1 MISLC
6 IGLCA
11 VGCRGG
17 TGVIEQL
24 DESTGLTILSES
36 QPLVFARAE
45 TRYSISGRDYIYLG
59 PVETNRQGTRAYFLW
74 VGMATTLDRGYLAP
88 PAEVPDT
95 LYIETQ
101 GEIFDFK
108 LHPWSTQSP
117 GLGDGPL
124 YHTTVA
130 VQTEL
135 AARTTLNQL
144 DVLTAG
150 QATSIR
156 ISDGLGNTR
165 EYYRWASEQDWSAFL
180 ERARATAGP

>member
-6 IGLCA
+6 IGFCA
-11 VGCRGG
+11 VGCRAG

-36 QPLVFARAE
+36 RPLVFARAE

-101 GEIFDFK
+101 DEIFDFK

-117 GLGDGPL
+117 GLSDEPL
-124 YHTTVA
+124 YQTAVA
-130 VQTEL
+130 VQMEL
-135 AARTTLNQL
+135 AARATLNQL
-144 DVLTAG
+144 VVLTAEP
-150 QATSIR
+150 ATSIR
-156 ISDGLGNTR
+156 ITDSVGITR
-165 EYYRWASEQDWSAFL
+165 RYERWEPEQDWSEFL
-180 ERARATAGP
+180 ERARATVD